1 MIKPTEKRMLQMH
14 HHVLGPAPRKGC
26 AKQAGCN
33 SALILAKAIW
43 FAMKTYTSTIERRQS
58 AAAETLALLMVLGMI
73 SSPSRA
79 EDTEDTFR
87 PYVRGLY
94 GYDSNLFRLQN
105 DQEANAV
112 LGTTD
117 TAESYH
123 TLAAGMDVNLRLS
136 RQAIKAHA
144 EFNQTRFGK
153 YNMLDYD
160 GRDAYLKW
168 DWLVGSVAKGEVGI
182 AETLTQASYAN
193 VKQPVSNLIRT
204 RRNFFHAAIKLDNP
218 WLVKF
223 GAERIDTANNASIL
237 QEQDAT
243 VDTVNAGV
251 QYSSSKGSTVALIS
265 QRSDG
270 RYPNRQLVGL
280 APVDNGYRQW
290 DNGVAVAWA
299 PTGKTQ
305 LSGKLNYTQRSYAEV
320 PQRDFSGLTG
330 LLAMDWMVTDKTALK
345 ASVHRNIGALEN
357 DTASY
362 ALNQGIA
369 FGADWKPTA
378 KLVFNTQLSHDE
390 ISYTGDP
397 GLVLS
402 TAPAREDRLTTLQ
415 AGVQYSVLRN
425 TMLGLVFKRGV
436 RDSSEASSSYE
447 YNSALINLR
456 SEF

>member
-1 MIKPTEKRMLQMH
+1 MRPLT
-14 HHVLGPAPRKGC
+14 
-26 AKQAGCN
+26 
-33 SALILAKAIW
+33 
-43 FAMKTYTSTIERRQS
+43 T
-58 AAAETLALLMVLGMI
+58 AETLALLMVLGMI
-73 SSPSRA
+73 ASPSRA
-79 EDTEDTFR
+79 DDTEETEDTFM

-105 DQEANAV
+105 DQEAYAV
-112 LGTTD
+112 LGTTN

-123 TLAAGMDVNLRLS
+123 TLAAGMDVNLRVS
-136 RQAIKAHA
+136 RQVIKAHA
-144 EFNQTRFGK
+144 EYNQTWFGK
-153 YNMLDYD
+153 YSMLDYD

-168 DWLVGSVAKGEVGI
+168 DWLVGSVAKGDVGI

-204 RRNFFHAAIKLDNP
+204 RKSFLHAAIKLDTP

-223 GAERIDTANNASIL
+223 GAERTDSDNNASIL

-251 QYSSSKGSTVALIS
+251 QYSTKKGSTVELIS

-270 RYPNRQLVGL
+270 QYPNRQVVGL
-280 APVDNGYRQW
+280 APIDNGYLQW
-290 DNGVAVAWA
+290 DNGVAVVWA

-305 LSGKLNYTQRSYAEV
+305 VSGKLNYTQRNYAEV

-330 LLAMDWMVTDKTALK
+330 FLAMDWMVTGKTTLR
-345 ASVHRNIGALEN
+345 ASLHRDIGALEN

-362 ALNQGIA
+362 TLNQGIA

-378 KLVFNTQLSHDE
+378 KLVFNAQLSHDD

-397 GLVLS
+397 GFVLS
-402 TAPAREDRLTTLQ
+402 TAPAREDRLTTVQ
-415 AGVQYSVLRN
+415 AGLQYSVLRN
-425 TMLGLVFKRGV
+425 TMLGLVLKRGV
-436 RDSSEASSSYE
+436 RDSSEAFSSYG

>member
-1 MIKPTEKRMLQMH
+1 
-14 HHVLGPAPRKGC
+14 
-26 AKQAGCN
+26 
-33 SALILAKAIW
+33 
-43 FAMKTYTSTIERRQS
+43 MKTDSKTIGMRQLT
-58 AAAETLALLMVLGMI
+58 AAETLAALMVLGIM
-73 SSPSRA
+73 SSPARA
-79 EDTEDTFR
+79 EEVEDTFT

-112 LGTTD
+112 LGAAS
-117 TAESYH
+117 TAESYR
-123 TLAAGMDVNLRLS
+123 TLAAGMDMNLRAS
-136 RQAIKAHA
+136 RQLIKAHA
-144 EFNQTRFGK
+144 EYNQTWFGT

-168 DWLVGSVAKGEVGI
+168 DWLVGSAAKGDVGI

-204 RRNFFHAAIKLDNP
+204 RKRFFHGAIKLDNP

-223 GAERIDTANNASIL
+223 GAERVDTDNNASVQQAL
-237 QEQDAT
+237 DAT
-243 VDTVNAGV
+243 VDTVNTGV
-251 QYSSSKGSTVALIS
+251 QYISRKGATVELIS
-265 QRSDG
+265 RRSDG
-270 RYPNRQLVGL
+270 RHPNRQLVGL
-280 APVDNGYRQW
+280 TPIDNAYRQW
-290 DNGVAVAWA
+290 DNGIAVAWA

-305 LSGKLNYTQRSYAEV
+305 VSGKLNHTRRSYADV

-330 LLAMDWMVTDKTALK
+330 LLAMDWTVSGKTTLK
-345 ASVHRNIGALEN
+345 ASLHRDIGALEN
-357 DTASY
+357 DTASHT
-362 ALNQGIA
+362 LNQGIA

-378 KLVFNTQLSHDE
+378 KLAFNAQLSHDA

-402 TAPAREDRLTTLQ
+402 TAPAREDRLTTVQ

-425 TMLGLVFKRGV
+425 TMLGLVLKRGV
-436 RDSSEASSSYE
+436 RDSSEAFSSYG

>member
-1 MIKPTEKRMLQMH
+1 MRPLT
-14 HHVLGPAPRKGC
+14 
-26 AKQAGCN
+26 
-33 SALILAKAIW
+33 
-43 FAMKTYTSTIERRQS
+43 T
-58 AAAETLALLMVLGMI
+58 AETLALLMVLGMLA
-73 SSPSRA
+73 SPSRA
-79 EDTEDTFR
+79 DDTEDTEDTFM

-105 DQEANAV
+105 DQEAYAV
-112 LGTTD
+112 LGTSN
-117 TAESYH
+117 TAESYY
-123 TLAAGMDVNLRLS
+123 TLAAGMDMNFRVS
-136 RQAIKAHA
+136 RQVIKAHA
-144 EFNQTRFGK
+144 EYNQTWFGK
-153 YNMLDYD
+153 YSMLDYD

-168 DWLVGSVAKGEVGI
+168 DWLLGSVARGDVGI
-182 AETLTQASYAN
+182 AETLTQASYSN

-204 RRNFFHAAIKLDNP
+204 RRNFFNAAIKLDNP

-223 GAERIDTANNASIL
+223 GAERTVSDNNASVL

-251 QYSSSKGSTVALIS
+251 QYSTRKGSTVELIS

-270 RYPNRQLVGL
+270 QYPNRQVVGL
-280 APVDNGYRQW
+280 APIDNDYLQW
-290 DNGVAVAWA
+290 DNGVAVGWA
-299 PTGKTQ
+299 PTEKTQ
-305 LSGKLNYTQRSYAEV
+305 VTGKLNYTQRNYAEV

-330 LLAMDWMVTDKTALK
+330 LLSMDWMVTDKTALK
-345 ASVHRNIGALEN
+345 ASVHRDIGALEN

-378 KLVFNTQLSHDE
+378 KLAFNTQLRYDD
-390 ISYTGDP
+390 ISYAGDP
-397 GLVLS
+397 GFVLS

-425 TMLGLVFKRGV
+425 TTLGLVLKRGV
-436 RDSSEASSSYE
+436 RDSSEAFSSYV

>member
-1 MIKPTEKRMLQMH
+1 MGF
-14 HHVLGPAPRKGC
+14 V
-26 AKQAGCN
+26 
-33 SALILAKAIW
+33 
-43 FAMKTYTSTIERRQS
+43 MKTRPEIMEIRQLT
-58 AAAETLALLMVLGMI
+58 ATETLALLMMLGMI
-73 SSPSRA
+73 SSPARA
-79 EDTEDTFR
+79 ENYEDTFK

-117 TAESYH
+117 MAESYH
-123 TLAAGMDVNLRLS
+123 TLAAGMDANLRLS

-144 EFNQTRFGK
+144 EFNQTRFST

-160 GRDAYLKW
+160 GHDAYLKW

-182 AETLTQASYAN
+182 AETLSQASYAN

-204 RRNFFHAAIKLDNP
+204 RRNFFQAAIKLDNP
-218 WLVKF
+218 WQVKF
-223 GAERIDTANNASIL
+223 GADRTSTSNNASI
-237 QEQDAT
+237 QRVQNAT

-251 QYSSSKGSTVALIS
+251 QYSSRKGSTIAVIS

-270 RYPNRQLVGL
+270 QYPNRQLVGL
-280 APVDNGYRQW
+280 DPVDNGYRQW

-305 LSGKLNYTQRSYAEV
+305 LSGKLNYTQRNYADV
-320 PQRDFSGLTG
+320 PQRGFSGLTG
-330 LLAMDWMVTDKTALK
+330 LFSMDWTVTGKTTLR
-345 ASVHRNIGALEN
+345 ASLHRDIGALEN
-357 DTASY
+357 NTASHT
-362 ALNQGIA
+362 LNRGIA

-378 KLVFNTQLSHDE
+378 KLAFNTQLRYDD
-390 ISYTGDP
+390 IVYAVDP
-397 GLVLS
+397 DVALS
-402 TAPAREDRLTTLQ
+402 TAPAREDRLTTVQ
-415 AGVQYSVLRN
+415 AGMQYSVLRN
-425 TMLGLVFKRGV
+425 TMLSLVLQRGV
-436 RDSSEASSSYE
+436 RDSSEALSSYG